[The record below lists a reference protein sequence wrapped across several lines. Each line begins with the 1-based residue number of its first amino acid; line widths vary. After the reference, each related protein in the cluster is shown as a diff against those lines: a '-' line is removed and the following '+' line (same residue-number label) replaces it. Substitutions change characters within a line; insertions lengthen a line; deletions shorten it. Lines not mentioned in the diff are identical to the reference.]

1 VAGRAVI
8 CQQLMGMS
16 QRLSPMIGTRQEV
29 RSDAGVVSAGN
40 QHSVRAGLSALA
52 AGGNAID
59 AVVAGAFAAFVGEPN
74 NASVG
79 GYGHLSAFLAG
90 PNGGGSGG
98 SGRGGSGAGRFFSV
112 DHGPR
117 GPAASRP
124 DMFEVMQEPLDGHDW
139 PSVAGDRNFVGGS
152 AVAVPGAVPGLWAA
166 HQRGGRLP
174 WSLLLQPAIELAEAG
189 LEVTWVVQIEIANRF
204 DEIAARPALAAILLP
219 DGRIP
224 RSRTADGP
232 GERLRQ
238 AALARTL
245 RSIAADGPE
254 ALHEGDLADAIAAA
268 VAADGGI
275 VTAEDLAG
283 YAPIVVDE
291 TPAVYR
297 DLEYV
302 TCRDTVGYETL
313 GILQHFDLAA
323 AGPGSAASLH
333 LLAEAMGH
341 AFADGATYA
350 DDPALATE
358 TIAELGQAAFA
369 ATRAA
374 AIRADWAAPR
384 PIIATAPWLAPDHSD
399 RPPSVGGVHGTTQ
412 VVAADRDGNLA
423 ALITTIGADFGSL
436 VAVPETGVILNN
448 SMVNYDPR
456 PGRSN
461 SIAPSKMPFFAVPA
475 IVAARDGRAAFAA
488 AGSGGYP
495 ILAGVIATTV
505 GVVDHRLGVQQ
516 AIDVPRV
523 HSQGNRTFVD
533 SRAAPDAI
541 DGLRDRGHDVVV
553 QDVAPGELAFSRVS
567 AVAVAFDHGGGGGG
581 DGGDDGGGGD
591 GDGGGDRVTL
601 SAGAGPAWN
610 TAAGGL

>member
-1 VAGRAVI
+1 
-8 CQQLMGMS
+8 MGMS
-16 QRLSPMIGTRQEV
+16 QPLPQMIGTRAEV

-40 QHSVRAGLSALA
+40 EHSVRAGLSALA
-52 AGGNAID
+52 AGGSAID
-59 AVVAGAFAAFVGEPN
+59 AVVAGAFAAFVAEPN
-74 NASVG
+74 NASIG

-90 PNGGGSGG
+90 PPGGGRSGGGRSGG
-98 SGRGGSGAGRFFSV
+98 SRSGGGGFFSV

-117 GPAASRP
+117 APAKASA
-124 DMFEVMQEPLDGHDW
+124 DMYEVLDGPLDGHDW

-174 WSLLLQPAIELAEAG
+174 WAQLLEPAIELAEAG

-219 DGRIP
+219 AGRIP

-245 RSIAADGPE
+245 RSIAADGPG
-254 ALHEGDLADAIAAA
+254 ALHEGQLADAIVTA

-275 VTAEDLAG
+275 VTAEDLAR
-283 YAPIVVDE
+283 YAPVVVDE

-341 AFADGATYA
+341 AFADAATYA

-358 TIAELGQAAFA
+358 PIAELGQATFA

-374 AIRADWAAPR
+374 AIRPDWAAPR
-384 PIIATAPWLAPDHSD
+384 PIIATAPWLAPGHPD
-399 RPPSVGGVHGTTQ
+399 RPRSAGGVHGTTQ

-436 VAVPETGVILNN
+436 VAVPETGIILNN

-461 SIAPSKMPFFAVPA
+461 SIAPGKMPFFAVPA

-505 GVVDHRLGVQQ
+505 GVVDHRLGVQE

-541 DGLRDRGHDVVV
+541 DGLRERGHDVVV

-567 AVAVAFDHGGGGGG
+567 AVAVALS
-581 DGGDDGGGGD
+581 GDDGD
-591 GDGGGDRVTL
+591 GDGVTL

>member
-1 VAGRAVI
+1 
-8 CQQLMGMS
+8 MS
-16 QRLSPMIGTRQEV
+16 QHCSRQIGTRQEV
-29 RSDAGVVSAGN
+29 RSGAGVVSAG
-40 QHSVRAGLSALA
+40 HEHAVRAGLSALQD
-52 AGGNAID
+52 GGNAID
-59 AVVAGAFAAFVGEPN
+59 AVVAGAFAAFVAEPN
-74 NASVG
+74 NAGLG
-79 GYGHLSAFLAG
+79 GYGHLSAFLAEPDG
-90 PNGGGSGG
+90 
-98 SGRGGSGAGRFFSV
+98 GRFFSV

-117 GPAASRP
+117 APAAATA
-124 DMFEVMQEPLDGHDW
+124 DMFEVLDGPIDGHDW
-139 PSVAGDRNFVGGS
+139 PSVAGDRNYVGGA

-166 HQRGGRLP
+166 HAGAGRLP
-174 WSLLLQPAIELAEAG
+174 WARLLEPAIELAEAG
-189 LEVTWVVQIEIANRF
+189 LEVTWVLQIEIANRF
-204 DEIAARPALAAILLP
+204 DEIASRPALAAILLP

-232 GERLRQ
+232 GERLHQ

-245 RSIAADGPE
+245 R
-254 ALHEGDLADAIAAA
+254 A
-268 VAADGGI
+268 VAAHGPAALDSGETAAAIARAVAAVGGI
-275 VTAEDLAG
+275 VTVEDLAQ
-283 YAPIVVDE
+283 YAPVVVDE

-313 GILQHFDLAA
+313 GILQHFDLATA
-323 AGPGSAASLH
+323 APGSAASLH
-333 LLAEAMGH
+333 LLAEATGH

-350 DDPALATE
+350 DDPELADE
-358 TIAELGQAAFA
+358 PIAELGGAPFA
-369 ATRAA
+369 ALRAA
-374 AIRADWAAPR
+374 AISPDRAAPR
-384 PIIATAPWLAPDHSD
+384 PIAATAPWLVPGHPARDQSA
-399 RPPSVGGVHGTTQ
+399 GGVHGTTQ

-423 ALITTIGADFGSL
+423 VLITTIGADFGSL
-436 VAVPETGVILNN
+436 VAVPEAGIILNN

-461 SIAPSKMPFFAVPA
+461 SIAPGKLPFFAVPV

-505 GVVDHRLGVQQ
+505 GVVDYGLGVQA

-541 DGLRDRGHDVVV
+541 AGLRERGHDVVV
-553 QDVAPGELAFSRVS
+553 QDVAPGELPFSRVS
-567 AVAVAFDHGGGGGG
+567 AVAVVPS
-581 DGGDDGGGGD
+581 DDGS
-591 GDGGGDRVTL
+591 TL
-601 SAGAGPAWN
+601 SAGAGPGWN

>member
-1 VAGRAVI
+1 
-8 CQQLMGMS
+8 MGMS
-16 QRLSPMIGTRQEV
+16 QRLSQMVGTRAEV
-29 RSDAGVVSAGN
+29 SSDAGVVSAGN
-40 QHSVRAGLSALA
+40 EHAVRAGLTALA

-59 AVVAGAFAAFVGEPN
+59 AVVAGAFAAFVAEPN
-74 NASVG
+74 NASIG

-90 PNGGGSGG
+90 PDG
-98 SGRGGSGAGRFFSV
+98 GRFFSV

-117 GPAASRP
+117 APAAARP
-124 DMFEVMQEPLDGHDW
+124 DMFEVLEQPLDGHDW
-139 PSVAGDRNFVGGS
+139 PSVASDRNYLGGS
-152 AVAVPGAVPGLWAA
+152 AVAVPGAVPGLWEA
-166 HQRGGRLP
+166 HARAGRLP
-174 WSLLLQPAIELAEAG
+174 WARLLEPAIELAEAG
-189 LEVTWVVQIEIANRF
+189 LEVTWVLQIEIANRLT
-204 DEIAARPALAAILLP
+204 EIAARPALAAILLP

-224 RSRTADGP
+224 RSRTADAP
-232 GERLRQ
+232 GERLHQ

-245 RSIAADGPE
+245 RAIAADGPA
-254 ALHEGDLADAIAAA
+254 ALHSGERADAIARA
-268 VAADGGI
+268 VAAVGGI
-275 VTAEDLAG
+275 VTAADLAR
-283 YAPIVVDE
+283 YAPVVVDE

-297 DLEYV
+297 DLRYV

-323 AGPGSAASLH
+323 AGPGSASTLH

-350 DDPALATE
+350 DDPDLATE
-358 TIAELGQAAFA
+358 PIAELGGESFA

-374 AIRADWAAPR
+374 AIRPDWAAPR
-384 PIIATAPWLAPDHSD
+384 PVIATAPWLAPGHPV
-399 RPPSVGGVHGTTQ
+399 RPPSAGGVHGTTQ

-436 VAVPETGVILNN
+436 VAVPEAGIILNN

-461 SIAPSKMPFFAVPA
+461 SIAPGKMPFFAVPT

-495 ILAGVIATTV
+495 ILAGMIATTV
-505 GVVDHRLGVQQ
+505 GVVDHRLGVQE
-516 AIDVPRV
+516 AIDMPRV

-533 SRAAPDAI
+533 SRAAPAAI
-541 DGLRDRGHDVVV
+541 AGLRERGHDVVV

-567 AVAVAFDHGGGGGG
+567 AVAVGVD
-581 DGGDDGGGGD
+581 DDDG
-591 GDGGGDRVTL
+591 VTL

-610 TAAGGL
+610 TSAGGL

>member
-1 VAGRAVI
+1 MA
-8 CQQLMGMS
+8 MS
-16 QRLSPMIGTRQEV
+16 QRQRLSQMVGTRAEV
-29 RSDAGVVSAGN
+29 SSDAGVVSAGN
-40 QHSVRAGLSALA
+40 ESSVRAGLSALA

-59 AVVAGAFAAFVGEPN
+59 AVVAGAFAAFVAEPN

-79 GYGHLSAFLAG
+79 GYGHLSAFRAAPDG
-90 PNGGGSGG
+90 
-98 SGRGGSGAGRFFSV
+98 GRFFSV

-117 GPAASRP
+117 APAGAGAE
-124 DMFEVMQEPLDGHDW
+124 MFEVIEQRLDGHDW
-139 PSVAGDRNFVGGS
+139 PSVAGDRNTVGGS

-174 WSLLLQPAIELAEAG
+174 WAQLLEPAIELAEIG
-189 LEVTWVVQIEIANRF
+189 LEVTWVVQIEIANRL
-204 DEIAARPALAAILLP
+204 DEIVARPPLAAILLP
-219 DGRIP
+219 GGRIP

-232 GERLRQ
+232 GERLQ
-238 AALARTL
+238 QTALARTL
-245 RSIAADGPE
+245 RAIAADGPA
-254 ALHEGDLADAIAAA
+254 ALHEGEPADAIARA

-275 VTAEDLAG
+275 VTAEDLAR
-283 YAPIVVDE
+283 YAPVVVDE
-291 TPAVYR
+291 TPASYR
-297 DLEYV
+297 DLQYV
-302 TCRDTVGYETL
+302 TCRDTVGYEAL
-313 GILQHFDLAA
+313 GILAHFDLAG
-323 AGPGSAASLH
+323 AGPGSAGSLH

-350 DDPALATE
+350 DDPDLATE
-358 TIAELGQAAFA
+358 PIAELGGAPFA

-384 PIIATAPWLAPDHSD
+384 PVIATAPWLGPGDPA
-399 RPPSVGGVHGTTQ
+399 RPSSAGGVHGTTQ

-461 SIAPSKMPFFAVPA
+461 SIAPGKMPFFAVPA

-505 GVVDHRLGVQQ
+505 GVVDHRLGVQA
-516 AIDVPRV
+516 AIDMPRV

-533 SRAAPDAI
+533 SRAAPEAI
-541 DGLRDRGHDVVV
+541 AGLRERGHDVVV

-567 AVAVAFDHGGGGGG
+567 AVAVDHH
-581 DGGDDGGGGD
+581 DHDDDDAGL
-591 GDGGGDRVTL
+591 TL

-610 TAAGGL
+610 TAVGGL

>member
-1 VAGRAVI
+1 MV
-8 CQQLMGMS
+8 
-16 QRLSPMIGTRQEV
+16 GTRAEV

-40 QHSVRAGLSALA
+40 EHAVRAGLTALA

-59 AVVAGAFAAFVGEPN
+59 AVVAGAFAAFVAEPN
-74 NASVG
+74 NASIG

-90 PNGGGSGG
+90 PGGGH
-98 SGRGGSGAGRFFSV
+98 FFSV

-117 GPAASRP
+117 APAAARP
-124 DMFEVMQEPLDGHDW
+124 DMFEVVEQPLDGHDW
-139 PSVAGDRNFVGGS
+139 PTVAGDRNAVGGS

-174 WSLLLQPAIELAEAG
+174 WAQLLEPAIELAEAG

-204 DEIAARPALAAILLP
+204 DEIAARPALTAILLP

-232 GERLRQ
+232 GERLNQ
-238 AALARTL
+238 AALAATL
-245 RSIAADGPE
+245 RLIAADGPA
-254 ALHEGDLADAIAAA
+254 ALHTGALADAVASA
-268 VAADGGI
+268 VTADGGI
-275 VTAEDLAG
+275 VSADDLAQ
-283 YAPIVVDE
+283 YAPVTVDE
-291 TPAVYR
+291 TPEVYR
-297 DLEYV
+297 DLHYI

-323 AGPGSAASLH
+323 AGPGSASTLH

-341 AFADGATYA
+341 AFADGASYA
-350 DDPALATE
+350 DDPALAAE
-358 TIAELGQAAFA
+358 PIAELGSPSFA
-369 ATRAA
+369 ALRAA

-384 PIIATAPWLAPDHSD
+384 PIIATAPWLAPGHPS
-399 RPPSVGGVHGTTQ
+399 RPESAGGVHGTTQ

-436 VAVPETGVILNN
+436 VAVPETGIILNN

-456 PGRSN
+456 AGRSN
-461 SIAPSKMPFFAVPA
+461 SIAPGKLPFFAVPA

-505 GVVDHRLGVQQ
+505 GVVDHRLGVQE

-533 SRAAPDAI
+533 ARVTPDAI
-541 DGLRDRGHDVVV
+541 AGLRERGHDVVV

-567 AVAVAFDHGGGGGG
+567 AIAVHND
-581 DGGDDGGGGD
+581 DDDDGP
-591 GDGGGDRVTL
+591 TL